1 VRKYITVF
9 NLGLQNTFVYRWN
22 YFLRAVF
29 GLIPLAGTVFL
40 WRAVFREPGGGMNG
54 YDYGSMI
61 YYYLLTIIVSNLV
74 TPTEDEWQIASDIRE
89 GQINSFLTKPVNYLA
104 YRFSIFLSGRLVFT
118 AVTVLPV
125 AVILFY
131 FRAYLALPSS
141 VLTYICALLSLVM
154 AALMQ
159 FFITY
164 SLAMMA
170 FWILEISTIV
180 FIVYS
185 FEYFLGGQ
193 MFPVDIMPA
202 GIQAVMKWLPF
213 YYELFCPIA
222 IFMERLRQFCAAES
236 LQKNRDWTKQLVIK
250 RQPFHH
256 RLDSGGHDV
265 DGKHLA
271 AEKIFKRVNDED
283 DGRDFQDPEGHHGE
297 AVGDEKLHE
306 RRHHHRQA
314 AVDIGQCM
322 IRQRNVA
329 PEINKNE
336 GDGRQGDYGVNETAA
351 QKDAESIREITHR
364 LGQERIDLTFA
375 NIGCDLPFV
384 FGGRD
389 EVADQEREQIII
401 NHRTVVIAVHPAAAL
416 AKDRAPEKHR
426 AGERN

>member
-1 VRKYITVF
+1 MKKYLTVF

-40 WRAVFREPGGGMNG
+40 WRAIFREPGGGMHG
-54 YDYGSMI
+54 YTYGSMI
-61 YYYLLTIIVSNLV
+61 YYYLLTIVVSNLV

-118 AVTVLPV
+118 AVTIPPII
-125 AVILFY
+125 AILFY
-131 FRAYLALPSS
+131 FRDYLVFPSD
-141 VLTYICALLSLVM
+141 VMTYVYAFLSLVM

-222 IFMERLRQFCAAES
+222 IFMGRLHGAEVGQALAIQAAWV
-236 LQKNRDWTKQLVIK
+236 LITWGAANFMWRRGL
-250 RQPFHH
+250 
-256 RLDSGGHDV
+256 GHY
-265 DGKHLA
+265 
-271 AEKIFKRVNDED
+271 
-283 DGRDFQDPEGHHGE
+283 Q
-297 AVGDEKLHE
+297 AVG
-306 RRHHHRQA
+306 
-314 AVDIGQCM
+314 G
-322 IRQRNVA
+322 
-329 PEINKNE
+329 
-336 GDGRQGDYGVNETAA
+336 
-351 QKDAESIREITHR
+351 
-364 LGQERIDLTFA
+364 
-375 NIGCDLPFV
+375 
-384 FGGRD
+384 
-389 EVADQEREQIII
+389 
-401 NHRTVVIAVHPAAAL
+401 
-416 AKDRAPEKHR
+416 
-426 AGERN
+426 